1 MSPSKPIWHRI
12 EAINGQRGES
22 AEAYEAAKLYFEMAA
37 NRSQEA
43 VGQKLAKSRQLLSRW
58 SAKWN
63 WAERARAYDAWIVE
77 QEELA
82 QQAARVEKA
91 QRWIERDEQLR
102 EDFYEVGREIV
113 AKARRM
119 IAEFPERDVQRSEEK
134 DGKVIL
140 LTVKT
145 KHSLSGLAQLISV
158 GSEMQRLAVGINP
171 GSSPLDNMD
180 FAQLSSEDLK
190 TLQEGKP
197 VKLLTEE
204 KKA

>member
-37 NRSQEA
+37 NRSLDA
-43 VGQKLAKSRQLLSRW
+43 VAQKLHKSRTLLGRW
-58 SAKWN
+58 SRKWN
-63 WAERARAYDAWIVE
+63 WTERARVYDAWIVE

-82 QQAARVEKA
+82 QQAARLEKA

-102 EDFYEVGREIV
+102 EDFYQVGKEIV

-134 DGKVIL
+134 DGKVIH

-145 KHSLSGLAQLISV
+145 KHSLSGLAQLVSV

-171 GSSPLDNMD
+171 GSSPLDDMD
-180 FAQLSSEDLK
+180 FAQLSSEDLE
-190 TLQEGKP
+190 TLQKGKP